1 MKQYRSQPA
10 SFGMK
15 EKNETEKLN
24 SEISHLLCRLKKTE
38 TNKDNEKR
46 GRRES
51 SKDFS
56 WIRSI
61 KMTLNEQVRVEG
73 SVTEKKKIYAC

>member
-1 MKQYRSQPA
+1 M
-10 SFGMK
+10 
-15 EKNETEKLN
+15 EKSS

-38 TNKDNEKR
+38 TNEDDEKG

-61 KMTLNEQVRVEG
+61 KKKLNELVRVEG
-73 SVTEKKKIYAC
+73 SVTDGAQN